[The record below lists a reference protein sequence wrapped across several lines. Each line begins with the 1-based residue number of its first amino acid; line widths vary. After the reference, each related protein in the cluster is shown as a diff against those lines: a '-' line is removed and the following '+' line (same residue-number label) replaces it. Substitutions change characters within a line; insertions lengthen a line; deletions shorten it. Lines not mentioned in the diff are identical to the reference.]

1 MRRDD
6 LPVRRT
12 GPGWRALAALGPLSV
27 VVFGLAAATGPARMS
42 RSVPLAQEAEAMP
55 PMKNR
60 DGGAFTAAALA
71 GFRERTEES
80 GAAVD
85 WFNLGAALLLS
96 GDWEG
101 SVEPLQRALDAD
113 EPGIEQSAAYDL
125 ALAHALAG
133 RPPELGGGLPFE
145 ERRPLLEQAWDG
157 FRWVLRQDPDAE
169 DARWNLE
176 LVGRWLE
183 REEDPSDEGGGGGGG
198 APEADQADRPS
209 TPELS
214 AEEALDLLEQAAEEE
229 RNVQGRRL
237 ERNRARDPVVERN
250 W

>member
-1 MRRDD
+1 MRRSVRARMRARIRCHRALFAGW
-6 LPVRRT
+6 LPVV
-12 GPGWRALAALGPLSV
+12 ALGL
-27 VVFGLAAATGPARMS
+27 GAATGC
-42 RSVPLAQEAEAMP
+42 VPVSALQAQEGAAAIP
-55 PMKNR
+55 PMKIPE
-60 DGGAFTAAALA
+60 GLAISTADLA
-71 GFRERTEES
+71 EFRERSEDPGEP
-80 GAAVD
+80 VD

-101 SVEPLQRALDAD
+101 SVEPLQRALDGG
-113 EPGIEQSAAYDL
+113 EPDVERSAAYDL

-133 RPPELGGGLPFE
+133 RPPELGGQLPFE

-157 FRWVLRQDPDAE
+157 FRWVLRQEPRAE

-183 REEDPSDEGGGGGGG
+183 QEEDPSAEGGGGRGGT
-198 APEADQADRPS
+198 PEADQADRPS

-214 AEEALDLLEQAAEEE
+214 AEEALDLLEQAAQEE
-229 RNVQGRRL
+229 RDVQGRRL
-237 ERNRARDPVVERN
+237 ERNRARDPVVDRN